1 MALCVFDSTGACT
14 LPGCN
19 RKAPLGVDLAQ
30 HKQQCH
36 SAPVP
41 KLLPKRKGLGT
52 FVASLLSKLGIKKK
66 KGCGCHKREAALN
79 RFGWRIS
86 DMVKRPLSFFSC
98 LILGHPKDRRRK
110 KLLQQQQ
117 NPSLPSQE
125 KMDRVA
131 AKELRRQALLAKQN
145 LA

>member
-1 MALCVFDSTGACT
+1 MS
-14 LPGCN
+14 
-19 RKAPLGVDLAQ
+19 
-30 HKQQCH
+30 HQQPTTPYFAKIGDPH
-36 SAPVP
+36 FNPN
-41 KLLPKRKGLGT
+41 LYRRRIGLGT
-52 FVASLLSKLGIKKK
+52 LVASLLSKLGIKKK

-86 DMVKRPLSFFSC
+86 DMVKRTLSLFSR

-117 NPSLPSQE
+117 NPPLPSQE
-125 KMDRVA
+125 KMEQAA

>member
-1 MALCVFDSTGACT
+1 
-14 LPGCN
+14 
-19 RKAPLGVDLAQ
+19 
-30 HKQQCH
+30 
-36 SAPVP
+36 
-41 KLLPKRKGLGT
+41 
-52 FVASLLSKLGIKKK
+52 
-66 KGCGCHKREAALN
+66 
-79 RFGWRIS
+79 
-86 DMVKRPLSFFSC
+86 MVKRTLSLFSC

-125 KMDRVA
+125 KMDQAA